1 MADCSKCKRIDIK
14 CCTTCKKDADK
25 CGVLHHCGSDC
36 PKHESRIITNAD
48 RIRSMTDAELAEFI
62 NTVSN
67 DSIDTIT
74 AYGTKSHTEV
84 WENKESTMQWL
95 QAEAE

>member
-1 MADCSKCKRIDIK
+1 MEDWKN
-14 CCTTCKKDADK
+14 TK
-25 CGVLHHCGSDC
+25 CGNCVIQRKKPICNSCIGHHYYR
-36 PKHESRIITNAD
+36 PMTNAQK
-48 RIRSMTDAELAEFI
+48 IRSMTDEELAWFI

-95 QAEAE
+95 QSEAEWEIKYDRN

>member
-1 MADCSKCKRIDIK
+1 M
-14 CCTTCKKDADK
+14 
-25 CGVLHHCGSDC
+25 
-36 PKHESRIITNAD
+36 TNAQK
-48 RIRSMTDAELAEFI
+48 IRSMTDEELAWFI

-95 QAEAE
+95 QSEAEWEIKYDRN

>member
-1 MADCSKCKRIDIK
+1 MDKTTPMKLKPLVNA
-14 CCTTCKKDADK
+14 TCKLDTKGCFEDGRCHALANCENK
-25 CGVLHHCGSDC
+25 
-36 PKHESRIITNAD
+36 ITTNAD
-48 RIRSMTDAELAEFI
+48 KIRAMSDEELADFI

-84 WENKESTMQWL
+84 WEDKESTMQWL
-95 QAEAE
+95 QSEAE